1 MEQPCERGSSRSHLR
16 AHGAKPR
23 GLARRRRCCA
33 LARWRNHYL
42 RSAQGYP
49 HRPRAVGSDVSVDG
63 HDRWPHASGDF
74 GRGGSSSGPG
84 GARSGLR
91 GEPRAR
97 RPYCAGAVLMP
108 ADVIPI
114 SVLTGFLGSGKT
126 TILGHLLRQSG
137 FSRTAVII
145 NEFGEVGLDHELVEA
160 SEDSFIELK
169 TGCLCCKIRSD
180 LAQTLQDLL
189 QRRDAGKC
197 SPFDRIVI
205 ETSGLADPAPILQT
219 LMTDTS
225 IAGRFVLGGVVAT
238 VDTVTG
244 VGTLQ
249 REDISQKQVAVA
261 DAIVLTKL
269 DLSGP
274 TQPALLDRLAE
285 LNAGAPV
292 LSADRGKIDSQ
303 CLFSAGLYDPH
314 GRSLDVNSWLAG
326 ERHSHARHDADIQA
340 YAVVRNEP
348 IRAVTLTLFLETLAE
363 HCGAGLLR
371 LKGIVNVAESP
382 DRPAV
387 IHGVQH
393 VFHAPAWL
401 KRWPSDDR
409 SSRIV
414 FITRRVPQRWVE
426 ALLEA
431 IDAEVADA
439 SVAR

>member
-1 MEQPCERGSSRSHLR
+1 MQ
-16 AHGAKPR
+16 
-23 GLARRRRCCA
+23 
-33 LARWRNHYL
+33 
-42 RSAQGYP
+42 
-49 HRPRAVGSDVSVDG
+49 
-63 HDRWPHASGDF
+63 
-74 GRGGSSSGPG
+74 
-84 GARSGLR
+84 
-91 GEPRAR
+91 
-97 RPYCAGAVLMP
+97 

-126 TILGHLLRQSG
+126 TILGHLLRQPE

-169 TGCLCCKIRSD
+169 TGCLCCKIRTD
-180 LAQTLQDLL
+180 LAQTVQDML
-189 QRRDAGKC
+189 QRRDEGKC
-197 SPFDRIVI
+197 SPFDRIVV

-225 IAGRFVLGGVVAT
+225 IAARVALGGVVTT

-244 VGTLQ
+244 AATLV

-261 DAIVLTKL
+261 DRIVLTKL
-269 DLSGP
+269 DLNGP
-274 TQPALLDRLAE
+274 AQPLLLRRLSE

-303 CLFSAGLYDPH
+303 CLFSAGLYDPRVSALH
-314 GRSLDVNSWLAG
+314 VSSWLG
-326 ERHSHARHDADIQA
+326 EDRHSHARHDADIQA
-340 YAVVRNEP
+340 YTLVRKEP
-348 IRAVTLTLFLETLAE
+348 IGAVTLTLFLETLAE
-363 HCGAGLLR
+363 HCGADLLR
-371 LKGIVNVAESP
+371 LKGIVNIAESP

-393 VFHAPAWL
+393 VFHAPGWL

-414 FITRRVPQRWVE
+414 FITRRVPRCWVE
-426 ALLEA
+426 ALLDA
-431 IDAEVADA
+431 IGAEVADV
-439 SVAR
+439 SVGAVKT

>member
-1 MEQPCERGSSRSHLR
+1 MRT
-16 AHGAKPR
+16 
-23 GLARRRRCCA
+23 
-33 LARWRNHYL
+33 
-42 RSAQGYP
+42 
-49 HRPRAVGSDVSVDG
+49 
-63 HDRWPHASGDF
+63 
-74 GRGGSSSGPG
+74 
-84 GARSGLR
+84 
-91 GEPRAR
+91 
-97 RPYCAGAVLMP
+97 
-108 ADVIPI
+108 DVIPI
-114 SVLTGFLGSGKT
+114 SILTGFLGSGKT

-197 SPFDRIVI
+197 SAFDRIVI

-244 VGTLQ
+244 AGTLQ

-261 DAIVLTKL
+261 DKIVLTKL

-274 TQPALLDRLAE
+274 AQPALLRRLTE
-285 LNAGAPV
+285 LNAAAPV

-303 CLFSAGLYDPH
+303 RLFSAGLYDPDA
-314 GRSLDVNSWLAG
+314 RSLDVNFWLAG
-326 ERHSHARHDADIQA
+326 GRHSHPRHDADIQA

-348 IRAVTLTLFLETLAE
+348 IGAVTLTLFLETLAE
-363 HCGAGLLR
+363 HCGADLLR
-371 LKGIVNVAESP
+371 LKGIVNIAESP

-393 VFHAPAWL
+393 VFHAPTWL

-409 SSRIV
+409 NSRIV

-431 IDAEVADA
+431 IGAEVADV